1 MYLACSFHSQ
11 INSQSDITA
20 KIMDAHGEWNIK
32 IQESTMYLSLS
43 YFSSTYAFFF
53 FAGLA
58 HMHFRSNMQQH
69 NVLTVSETER

>member
-1 MYLACSFHSQ
+1 MENGILKSRNQQCICLCLTSA
-11 INSQSDITA
+11 
-20 KIMDAHGEWNIK
+20 AH
-32 IQESTMYLSLS
+32 MH
-43 YFSSTYAFFF
+43 FF